1 MLVITGRRT
10 ASKLSLAITAEHSQF
25 GVAIL
30 SNGGTML
37 ALLSWPL
44 VFEAHS
50 VGYVHAPLGAL
61 LTQANIQPHC
71 LLFQR
76 PPGSK
81 TGNDSNLLR
90 SEQYR
95 LKAGP
100 HSLQDGG

>member
-1 MLVITGRRT
+1 MGPLGTISTIGRMGMLVITGRRT

-50 VGYVHAPLGAL
+50 VGRIAYCFNGVLG
-61 LTQANIQPHC
+61 QNW
-71 LLFQR
+71 
-76 PPGSK
+76 
-81 TGNDSNLLR
+81 
-90 SEQYR
+90 E
-95 LKAGP
+95 
-100 HSLQDGG
+100 